1 MPGSSEDNSYN
12 SDGNGTLSGTA
23 SLPGKGD
30 PSSAAV
36 PDTAFDTASDASDQS
51 PLSALSSRL
60 TESESAARNHRRI
73 NITWWQAV
81 IAFIAAILI
90 VGTGGAI
97 AVKNEIHHQEQMHAQ
112 RELELYQEMKRI
124 VHSEECR
131 KIIEATLREWDAK
144 SLQDDGVIRTY
155 TIDDSSIKDSP
166 MGGIYFSLVLN
177 HDNKFTASISLIRS
191 RGATG
196 ILKGSGSPSLPMMK
210 QLYMTY
216 GDNATPEVREWAQE
230 MENSY
235 GKNWLDMETYP
246 NL

>member
-73 NITWWQAV
+73 NITWWQAA
-81 IAFIAAILI
+81 IAFIVAILI

-97 AVKNEIHHQEQMHAQ
+97 VVKNEIHYQEQMHAQ
-112 RELELYQEMKRI
+112 RELELYQKMKRI

-131 KIIEATLREWDAK
+131 KIIEAGLKWLDPQAL
-144 SLQDDGVIRTY
+144 SGQGVINSY
-155 TIDDSSIKDSP
+155 EIDDTSIKSNP
-166 MGGIYFSLVLN
+166 MGGISF
-177 HDNKFTASISLIRS
+177 DTIINKDKKLDVSFTIDKDTSSSADPSAGRLEESSSSVSGELS
-191 RGATG
+191 AL
-196 ILKGSGSPSLPMMK
+196 LKAK
-210 QLYMTY
+210 Y
-216 GDNATPEVREWAQE
+216 GNDYL
-230 MENSY
+230 S
-235 GKNWLDMETYP
+235 K
-246 NL
+246 

>member
-12 SDGNGTLSGTA
+12 FDGNGTLSGTA

-51 PLSALSSRL
+51 SLSALSSRL

-97 AVKNEIHHQEQMHAQ
+97 VVKNEIHHQEQMHAQ
-112 RELELYQEMKRI
+112 RELELYQKMKRI

-131 KIIEATLREWDAK
+131 KIIEAGLKWLDPQAL
-144 SLQDDGVIRTY
+144 SGQGVINSY
-155 TIDDSSIKDSP
+155 EIDDTSIKSNP
-166 MGGIYFSLVLN
+166 MGGISF
-177 HDNKFTASISLIRS
+177 DTIINKDKKLDVSFTIDKDTSSADPSAGRLEESSSSVSGELS
-191 RGATG
+191 AL
-196 ILKGSGSPSLPMMK
+196 LKAK
-210 QLYMTY
+210 Y
-216 GDNATPEVREWAQE
+216 GNDYL
-230 MENSY
+230 S
-235 GKNWLDMETYP
+235 K
-246 NL
+246 

>member
-36 PDTAFDTASDASDQS
+36 PDTASDTSDQS

-73 NITWWQAV
+73 NITWWQAA
-81 IAFIAAILI
+81 IAFIVAILI

-97 AVKNEIHHQEQMHAQ
+97 VAKNEIHYQEQMHAQ

-124 VHSEECR
+124 VHSEECP
-131 KIIEATLREWDAK
+131 KIIEAGLKWLDPQALSGQGIINSYE
-144 SLQDDGVIRTY
+144 
-155 TIDDSSIKDSP
+155 IDDTSIKSNP
-166 MGGIYFSLVLN
+166 MGGISF
-177 HDNKFTASISLIRS
+177 DTIINKDKKLDVSFTIDKDTSSSAGPSAGRLEESSSSVSGELS
-191 RGATG
+191 AL
-196 ILKGSGSPSLPMMK
+196 LKAK
-210 QLYMTY
+210 Y
-216 GDNATPEVREWAQE
+216 GNDYL
-230 MENSY
+230 S
-235 GKNWLDMETYP
+235 K
-246 NL
+246 

>member
-51 PLSALSSRL
+51 SLSALSSRL

-73 NITWWQAV
+73 NITWWQAA
-81 IAFIAAILI
+81 IAFIVAILI

-97 AVKNEIHHQEQMHAQ
+97 VVKNEIHYQEQMHAQ
-112 RELELYQEMKRI
+112 RELELYQKMKRI

-131 KIIEATLREWDAK
+131 KIIEAGLKWLDPQAL
-144 SLQDDGVIRTY
+144 SGQGVINSY
-155 TIDDSSIKDSP
+155 EIDDTSIKSNP
-166 MGGIYFSLVLN
+166 MGGISF
-177 HDNKFTASISLIRS
+177 DTIINKDKKLDVSFTIDKDTSSSADPSAGRLEESSSSVSGELS
-191 RGATG
+191 AL
-196 ILKGSGSPSLPMMK
+196 LKAK
-210 QLYMTY
+210 Y
-216 GDNATPEVREWAQE
+216 GNDYLR
-230 MENSY
+230 
-235 GKNWLDMETYP
+235 K
-246 NL
+246 

>member
-51 PLSALSSRL
+51 SLSALSSRL

-97 AVKNEIHHQEQMHAQ
+97 VVKNEIHYQEQMHAQ

-131 KIIEATLREWDAK
+131 KIIEAGLKWLDPQAL
-144 SLQDDGVIRTY
+144 SGQGVINSY
-155 TIDDSSIKDSP
+155 EIDDTSIKSNP
-166 MGGIYFSLVLN
+166 MGGISF
-177 HDNKFTASISLIRS
+177 DTIINKDKKLDVSFTIDKDTSSADPSAGRLEESSSSVSGELS
-191 RGATG
+191 AL
-196 ILKGSGSPSLPMMK
+196 LKAK
-210 QLYMTY
+210 Y
-216 GDNATPEVREWAQE
+216 GNDYL
-230 MENSY
+230 S
-235 GKNWLDMETYP
+235 K
-246 NL
+246 

>member
-36 PDTAFDTASDASDQS
+36 PDTASDTSDQS
-51 PLSALSSRL
+51 PLSTLSSRL

-73 NITWWQAV
+73 NITWWQAA
-81 IAFIAAILI
+81 IAFIVAILI
-90 VGTGGAI
+90 VGTRGAI
-97 AVKNEIHHQEQMHAQ
+97 VVKNEIHYQEQMHAQ
-112 RELELYQEMKRI
+112 RELKLYQEMKRI

-166 MGGIYFSLVLN
+166 MGGIYFSLVL
-177 HDNKFTASISLIRS
+177 KS
-191 RGATG
+191 
-196 ILKGSGSPSLPMMK
+196 
-210 QLYMTY
+210 
-216 GDNATPEVREWAQE
+216 
-230 MENSY
+230 
-235 GKNWLDMETYP
+235 
-246 NL
+246 

>member
-36 PDTAFDTASDASDQS
+36 PDTAFNTASDASDQS
-51 PLSALSSRL
+51 SLSALSSRL

-97 AVKNEIHHQEQMHAQ
+97 VVKNEIHHQEQMHAQ
-112 RELELYQEMKRI
+112 RELELYQKMKRI
-124 VHSEECR
+124 VYSEECR
-131 KIIEATLREWDAK
+131 KIIEAGLKWLDPQAL
-144 SLQDDGVIRTY
+144 SGQGVINSY
-155 TIDDSSIKDSP
+155 EIDDTSIKSNP
-166 MGGIYFSLVLN
+166 MGGISF
-177 HDNKFTASISLIRS
+177 DTIINKDKKLDVSFTIDKDTSSSADPSAGRLEESSSSVSGELS
-191 RGATG
+191 AL
-196 ILKGSGSPSLPMMK
+196 LKAK
-210 QLYMTY
+210 Y
-216 GDNATPEVREWAQE
+216 GNDYL
-230 MENSY
+230 S
-235 GKNWLDMETYP
+235 K
-246 NL
+246 

>member
-36 PDTAFDTASDASDQS
+36 PDTASDTSDQS

-73 NITWWQAV
+73 NITWWQAA
-81 IAFIAAILI
+81 ITFIVAILI

-97 AVKNEIHHQEQMHAQ
+97 VVKNEIHYQEQMHAQ
-112 RELELYQEMKRI
+112 RELELYQEMKQI

-131 KIIEATLREWDAK
+131 KIIEAGLKWLDPQAL
-144 SLQDDGVIRTY
+144 SGQGVINSY
-155 TIDDSSIKDSP
+155 EIDDTSIKSNP
-166 MGGIYFSLVLN
+166 MGGISF
-177 HDNKFTASISLIRS
+177 DTIINKDKKLDVSFTIDKDTSSSADPSAGRLEESSSSVSGELS
-191 RGATG
+191 AL
-196 ILKGSGSPSLPMMK
+196 LKAK
-210 QLYMTY
+210 Y
-216 GDNATPEVREWAQE
+216 GNDYL
-230 MENSY
+230 S
-235 GKNWLDMETYP
+235 K
-246 NL
+246 

>member
-73 NITWWQAV
+73 NITWWQAA
-81 IAFIAAILI
+81 IAFIVAILI

-97 AVKNEIHHQEQMHAQ
+97 VVKNEIHYQEQMHAQ
-112 RELELYQEMKRI
+112 RELELYQKMKRI

-131 KIIEATLREWDAK
+131 KIIEAGLKWLDPQAL
-144 SLQDDGVIRTY
+144 SGQGVINSY
-155 TIDDSSIKDSP
+155 EIDDTSIKSNP
-166 MGGIYFSLVLN
+166 MGGISF
-177 HDNKFTASISLIRS
+177 DTIINKDKKLDVSFTIDKDTSSSADPSAGRLEESSSSVSGELS
-191 RGATG
+191 AL
-196 ILKGSGSPSLPMMK
+196 LKAK
-210 QLYMTY
+210 Y
-216 GDNATPEVREWAQE
+216 GNDYLR
-230 MENSY
+230 
-235 GKNWLDMETYP
+235 K
-246 NL
+246 

>member
-51 PLSALSSRL
+51 SLSALSSRL

-73 NITWWQAV
+73 NITWWQAA
-81 IAFIAAILI
+81 IAFIVAILI

-97 AVKNEIHHQEQMHAQ
+97 VVKNEIHYQEQMHAQ

-131 KIIEATLREWDAK
+131 KIIEAGLKWLDPQAL
-144 SLQDDGVIRTY
+144 SGQGVINSY
-155 TIDDSSIKDSP
+155 EIDDTSIKSNP
-166 MGGIYFSLVLN
+166 MGGISF
-177 HDNKFTASISLIRS
+177 DTIINKDKKLDVSFTIDKDTSSSADPSAGRLEESSSSVSGELS
-191 RGATG
+191 AL
-196 ILKGSGSPSLPMMK
+196 LKAK
-210 QLYMTY
+210 Y
-216 GDNATPEVREWAQE
+216 GNDYL
-230 MENSY
+230 S
-235 GKNWLDMETYP
+235 K
-246 NL
+246 